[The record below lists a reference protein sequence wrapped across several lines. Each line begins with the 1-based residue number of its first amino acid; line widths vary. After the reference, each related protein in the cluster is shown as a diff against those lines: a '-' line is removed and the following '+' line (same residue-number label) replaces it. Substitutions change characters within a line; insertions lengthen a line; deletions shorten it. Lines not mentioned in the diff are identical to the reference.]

1 MKSRDLQP
9 GLLYPA
15 KLSFRIE
22 RQIKSFLDKKK
33 QRSSSSPNQHYM
45 KCKRV
50 FFKKNEKIKNM
61 NNKMAINT
69 YLSTIETKKL
79 NKQTSRTETES

>member
-1 MKSRDLQP
+1 MTSKHLQP
-9 GLLYPA
+9 RLLYPV
-15 KLSFRIE
+15 KLSFQIE

-69 YLSTIETKKL
+69 YRSTIESKKQ
-79 NKQTSRTETES
+79 N